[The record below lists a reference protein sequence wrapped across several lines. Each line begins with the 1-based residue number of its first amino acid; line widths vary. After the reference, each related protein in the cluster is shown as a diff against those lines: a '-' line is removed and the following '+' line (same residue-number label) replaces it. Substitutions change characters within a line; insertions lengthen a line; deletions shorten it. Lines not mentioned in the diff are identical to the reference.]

1 MARDRMGRVEGKVAI
16 VTGGGTGIGRATAL
30 RLAEEGA
37 IVTITDV
44 NVEAG
49 QAVADELGGKAMF
62 IQQDVRQEADWQ
74 RLMDQVADKQGRLDI
89 LHNNAGILATQQMQF
104 LADTDVEQWRAIQA
118 VNVEGVFLGCKYG
131 VAAMSVGGRERG
143 GASGGAIVNMSSV
156 AGLIGTPGAIAYGA
170 SKGAVRQLTKSVAI
184 DCAKKGLGIR
194 CNSIHPGIIQT
205 NMGEE
210 VMHLGGGN
218 PERAWKAFIKSVPMD
233 EPGRPEDIANC
244 VLFLASDE
252 ARHVTGAELVVDG
265 GITAI

>member
-16 VTGGGTGIGRATAL
+16 VTGGGTGIGRATAR

-49 QAVADELGGKAMF
+49 QAVADALGGKAMF

-143 GASGGAIVNMSSV
+143 GAGGGAIVNMSSV

-210 VMHLGGGN
+210 VMHLGGGD

-244 VLFLASDE
+244 VLFLAADE

>member
-143 GASGGAIVNMSSV
+143 GAGGGAIVNMSSV

>member
-16 VTGGGTGIGRATAL
+16 VTGGGTGIGRATAR

-143 GASGGAIVNMSSV
+143 GAGGGAIVNMSSV

-210 VMHLGGGN
+210 VMHLGGGD